1 MFLLS
6 SYLAALYGS
15 LAISISFYI
24 IPSIGSTK
32 RVSISFEK
40 RCIKIKRVI
49 QVNKVFMR
57 LKIASL
63 TLYEFWFKITL
74 ILVRSME
81 FEFLRVKSDLW
92 RRIYDVL
99 IVWEEANKS

>member
-1 MFLLS
+1 
-6 SYLAALYGS
+6 
-15 LAISISFYI
+15 
-24 IPSIGSTK
+24 
-32 RVSISFEK
+32 
-40 RCIKIKRVI
+40 
-49 QVNKVFMR
+49 MR